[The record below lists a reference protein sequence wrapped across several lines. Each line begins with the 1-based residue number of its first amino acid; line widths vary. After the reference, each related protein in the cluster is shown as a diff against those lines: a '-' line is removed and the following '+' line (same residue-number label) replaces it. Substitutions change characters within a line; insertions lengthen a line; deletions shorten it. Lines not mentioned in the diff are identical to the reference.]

1 MTLFGKMVLPKNQK
15 PRRVTMDFS
24 TLKPWQE
31 VSETGVIYELGSI
44 YARLLKLTD
53 LRKARGKQYSLE
65 TILILILLAKLSGQ
79 DKPVEIADWAKNNQE
94 RLVELLKL
102 KKDKMPHHNT
112 YRRILAH
119 KVYREEIEQLVQEH
133 HAQGKQG
140 YHYGVDGKTVRG
152 TRQAN
157 ELRGDHLLS
166 VYDIQT
172 GKVLVQMEVESKENE
187 IVVAPQALEKVNL
200 KGKIISADAMH
211 TQQRFSAQVVGAGGN
226 YIFPVKENQPR
237 LYQDIQ
243 QLFAPQ
249 HPKPG
254 FGKIN
259 TDFTKATQ
267 VSKGHGRLEIRTI
280 TTSEMLNAHISWPG
294 LRQVYCLERQFNW
307 LRDGTCYKQTSEIEY
322 GITSLTRLQATPLQ
336 VLQKRRDH
344 WYIETGLH
352 YRRDVTFREDTTRM
366 TIGNMGSVMAAINNL
381 TLALIMQAGFHN
393 AAQGRRWFAGHL
405 DRAFELLTT
414 ANPRL

>member
-1 MTLFGKMVLPKNQK
+1 M
-15 PRRVTMDFS
+15 
-24 TLKPWQE
+24 
-31 VSETGVIYELGSI
+31 I
-44 YARLLKLTD
+44 
-53 LRKARGKQYSLE
+53 
-65 TILILILLAKLSGQ
+65 ILLAKLSGQ
-79 DKPVEIADWAKNNQE
+79 DKPVEIADWAKNNRE

-102 KKDKMPHHNT
+102 KRDKMPHHNT
-112 YRRILAH
+112 YRRILAY
-119 KVYREEIEQLVQEH
+119 KVYREEIEQLVQAH
-133 HAQGKQG
+133 HAQGRQG
-140 YHYGVDGKTVRG
+140 HHYGVDGKAVRG
-152 TRQAN
+152 SRRAGKLCGEQ
-157 ELRGDHLLS
+157 LLS
-166 VYDIQT
+166 IYDIQE
-172 GKVLVQMEVESKENE
+172 GKVLVQMEVGSKENE

-200 KGKIISADAMH
+200 TGKLISADAMH
-211 TQQRFSAQVVGAGGN
+211 TQRDFSAQIVDNGGN

-243 QLFAPQ
+243 QLFAPE

-280 TTSEMLNAHISWPG
+280 TTSEMLNTHVNWPG
-294 LRQVYCLERQFNW
+294 LGQVYRLERQFNW
-307 LRDGTCYKQTSEIEY
+307 LRAGNCYRQTCEIEY
-322 GITSLTRLQATPLQ
+322 GITSLTRSKATPLQ
-336 VLQKRRDH
+336 ILQKRRDH

-366 TIGNMGSVMAAINNL
+366 TIGDMGSVMATINNL
-381 TLALIMQAGFHN
+381 ILALIKQAGFHN

-414 ANPRL
+414 HNPRL

>member
-1 MTLFGKMVLPKNQK
+1 
-15 PRRVTMDFS
+15 MDFS

-31 VSETGVIYELGSI
+31 VSETGVIYESGSI

-53 LRKARGKQYSLE
+53 LRKARGKRYSLE
-65 TILILILLAKLSGQ
+65 ALLMIVLLAKLSGQ
-79 DKPVEIADWAKNNQE
+79 DRPVEIADWAKNNQE
-94 RLVELLKL
+94 RLVALLKL
-102 KKDKMPHHNT
+102 KRDKMSHHNT
-112 YRRILAH
+112 YRRILAY

-140 YHYGVDGKTVRG
+140 HHYGVDGKTVRG
-152 TRQAN
+152 TRQAG
-157 ELRGDHLLS
+157 EMRGEHLLS
-166 VYDIQT
+166 IYDIQE
-172 GKVLVQMEVESKENE
+172 GKVLVQMEVDSKENE

-200 KGKIISADAMH
+200 TGKIISADAMH
-211 TQQRFSAQVVGAGGN
+211 TQRGFSAQIVDDGGD

-237 LYQDIQ
+237 LHQDIQ
-243 QLFAPQ
+243 QLFAPE

-254 FGKIN
+254 FGKIS
-259 TDFTKATQ
+259 TDFSQATQ

-280 TTSEMLNAHISWPG
+280 TTSEMLNAHVKWPG
-294 LRQVYCLERQFNW
+294 LEQVYRLERQFNW
-307 LRDGTCYKQTSEIEY
+307 LRAGTCYKQTCEIEY
-322 GITSLTRLQATPLQ
+322 GITSLSRSQATPLQ
-336 VLQKRRDH
+336 ILQNRRNH

-366 TIGNMGSVMAAINNL
+366 TIGDMGSVMAAINNL
-381 TLALIMQAGFHN
+381 TLALIRQAGFLN

-414 ANPRL
+414 TNPRL

>member
-1 MTLFGKMVLPKNQK
+1 
-15 PRRVTMDFS
+15 MDFS

-31 VSETGVIYELGSI
+31 VSETGVIYEIGSI

-53 LRKARGKQYSLE
+53 LRKARGKRYSLE
-65 TILILILLAKLSGQ
+65 TILIIILLAKLSGQ
-79 DKPVEIADWAKNNQE
+79 DKPVEIADWAKNNRE

-112 YRRILAH
+112 YRRIVAY
-119 KVYREEIEQLVQEH
+119 KVYREEIEQLLQEH

-140 YHYGVDGKTVRG
+140 RHYGVDGKTVRG

-157 ELRGDHLLS
+157 ELHGDHLLS
-166 VYDIQT
+166 IYDIEE

-200 KGKIISADAMH
+200 TGKIISADAMH
-211 TQQRFSAQVVGAGGN
+211 TQRCFSARIVDGGGD
-226 YIFPVKENQPR
+226 YILPVKENQPR

-243 QLFAPQ
+243 QLFAPE

-254 FGKIN
+254 FGKID
-259 TDFTKATQ
+259 TDFSQATQ

-280 TTSEMLNAHISWPG
+280 TTSEMLNTHVGWPG
-294 LRQVYCLERQFNW
+294 LEQVYRLERQFNW
-307 LRDGTCYKQTSEIEY
+307 LRNGTCYKQTCEIEY
-322 GITSLTRLQATPLQ
+322 GITSLTRSEATPLQ

-366 TIGNMGSVMAAINNL
+366 TIGDMGSVMAAINNL
-381 TLALIMQAGFHN
+381 TLALIKQAGFHN
-393 AAQGRRWFAGHL
+393 AAQGRRWFAGNL
-405 DRAFELLTT
+405 DRAFVLLTT
-414 ANPRL
+414 TNPRL